1 MVMVVWCLEW
11 TANAAICSY
20 ASGVATTSTDAAA
33 NPTSQGWDFNGG
45 TGAYS
50 STAGGWRTVDGT
62 GGDYGFYSKALS
74 AGDLA
79 LMGNKWDLTITLKPD
94 SFYDLPPDYLA
105 NYYGANPDVRTN
117 GTGIQITAGV
127 GGQAGFG
134 YELYFRGV
142 TTAGL
147 TNLVLYD
154 KGSNSSTTL
163 TTDGSYFD
171 RFHTLILHYDN
182 GVAKLGYNGVLTTV
196 TAYNTQHFDSLYFGE
211 LSSAE
216 QGSAVWNSFALTIP
230 EPGMLALLATG
241 FVGLL
246 WRKRK

>member
-1 MVMVVWCLEW
+1 MKKAMMVMVVFGLGWSAE
-11 TANAAICSY
+11 AAVCSY
-20 ASGVATTSTDAAA
+20 VSGVTTTSTDAAA
-33 NPTSQGWDFNGG
+33 NPTSQGWEFNGG

-94 SFYDLPPDYLA
+94 SFYDLPPAYIA
-105 NYYGANPDVRTN
+105 NYYGANPQIRTN

-134 YELYFRGV
+134 
-142 TTAGL
+142 L

-154 KGSNSSTTL
+154 KGSSSSTTL

-171 RFHTLILHYDN
+171 RFHTLILRYDN
-182 GVAKLGYNGVLTTV
+182 GVAQVDYNGVLTTV
-196 TAYNTQHFDSLYFGE
+196 TAYNTLHVDSLYFGE
-211 LSSAE
+211 LSYVES
-216 QGSAVWNSFALTIP
+216 GSAVWNNFALTIP
-230 EPGMLALLATG
+230 EPGTLALLATG
-241 FVGLL
+241 VIGLL